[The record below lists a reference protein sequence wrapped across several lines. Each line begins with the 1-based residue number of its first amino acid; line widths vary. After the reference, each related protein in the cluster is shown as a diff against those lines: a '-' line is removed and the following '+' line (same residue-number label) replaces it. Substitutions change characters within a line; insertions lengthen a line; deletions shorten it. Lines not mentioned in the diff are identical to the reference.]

1 MSDGDAKRSHVRIAA
16 AILAA
21 ILVAATVFTYLAYTA
36 AFTDTDT
43 VTVTSPRAGLVMEQ
57 DAKVKY
63 RGIQVGEVK
72 SIEYAGDQAKLTLSI
87 NSNEMRYIPS
97 NAGVRIAG
105 TTVFGA
111 KSVEFLPPE
120 QPSGQLRP
128 GANVQAKDVQLEVNT
143 LFQTLTDVLHK
154 IDPVNLNA
162 TLSALAEG
170 LRGNGDDLGATLSG
184 LNYYLQQLNPKLPT
198 LQDDLQKTAVVANI
212 YGDAGPDLARIFDNT
227 PAISNTIVDQQDNL
241 NATLLAATGL
251 ANNGTA
257 TLEPAENDYIAAI
270 QRLRAPLK
278 VAADYSPEFGCL
290 FQGVAKAIDTFA
302 PVIGGIRPGLF
313 VASNFLPGSPGYTYP
328 ESLPIVNAS
337 GGPNCR
343 GLPNVPTKQNGG
355 SWYHTPF
362 LVTDNAYIPYQPN
375 TELQFDAPSTFSSC
389 STERS
394 RKGTSTDGG
403 RSDAAEGLR
412 IHGGDAVGGGIPHS
426 GVRRVPICVGQRL
439 SRHVHRRLATEGRA
453 GRPDRG
459 RSGGIA

>member
-21 ILVAATVFTYLAYTA
+21 IVVAAIVFTYLAYTA
-36 AFTDTDT
+36 AFTSTDT
-43 VTVTSPRAGLVMEQ
+43 VTVTSPRAGLVMDR

-63 RGIQVGEVK
+63 RGIQIGEVK
-72 SIEYAGDQAKLTLSI
+72 SIEYTGDQAKLTLAI
-87 NSNEMRYIPS
+87 DSNELRYIPS
-97 NAGVRIAG
+97 NAVVRIAG

-111 KSVEFLPPE
+111 KSVEFLPPDNPKPTPL
-120 QPSGQLRP
+120 QP
-128 GANVQAKDVQLEVNT
+128 GASIQASDVQLEVNT
-143 LFQTLTDVLHK
+143 LFQTLTDLLHK
-154 IDPVNLNA
+154 IDPINLNA

-198 LQDDLQKTAVVANI
+198 LQEDFQKTAVVANI
-212 YGDAGPDLARIFDNT
+212 YGDAGPDLAMILDNV
-227 PAISNTIVDQQDNL
+227 PAISNTIVDEQDNL

-278 VAADYSPEFGCL
+278 VVGEYSPEFGCL
-290 FQGVAKAIDTFA
+290 LKGTANAVDRFA

-313 VASNFLPGSPGYTYP
+313 VSSNFLPGAPAYTYP
-328 ESLPIVNAS
+328 ESLPIVNAT

-343 GLPNVPTKQNGG
+343 GLPDVPTKQYGG

-362 LVTDNAYIPYQPN
+362 LVTDNAYVPYQPN
-375 TELQFDAPSTFSSC
+375 TELQFDAPSTIQFLFNGAFA
-389 STERS
+389 ER
-394 RKGTSTDGG
+394 D
-403 RSDAAEGLR
+403 DF
-412 IHGGDAVGGGIPHS
+412 
-426 GVRRVPICVGQRL
+426 
-439 SRHVHRRLATEGRA
+439 
-453 GRPDRG
+453 
-459 RSGGIA
+459 